1 MSIETLSS
9 RRGVEGCTHIAVD
22 TKEED
27 EVEVAVGDAEAAAA
41 EVEVPTTLSEMSG
54 AEERRQAAKTGRQ
67 SGGATTALQL
77 LGRRVAKGYGPG
89 FPK

>member
-1 MSIETLSS
+1 M
-9 RRGVEGCTHIAVD
+9 
-22 TKEED
+22 
-27 EVEVAVGDAEAAAA
+27 EVALGDAEAEAVAA

-77 LGRRVAKGYGPG
+77 LGRRVAKGYGLG